1 MSVDL
6 FAAGGFDGDG
16 IGACRVGMAL
26 MHAMQ
31 SSHALMEPALVRVL
45 NLLGEEVLTGRDW
58 HADLIK
64 RASRGIAGRP
74 AILPPDLARAAGE
87 TRRFRNVAMEGYGSF
102 DVELSRPAV
111 LAAGFVA
118 RNLGPAILL
127 FRAVIDPAPQAG
139 AGPHA
144 ARNPASGGAGWL
156 RSASVPM
163 SACDPCTNPLRGRG
177 SWGEVGRGD
186 RCQ

>member
-1 MSVDL
+1 MSDAQWFEVDEDVAAATRHFGMSVDL

-16 IGACRVGMAL
+16 IGAYRAGMAL

-31 SSHALMEPALVRVL
+31 SGHTSMESALVRVL
-45 NLLGEEVLTGRDW
+45 NLLGEEVPIGRDW

-64 RASRGIAGRP
+64 RVSREVAGRP

-87 TRRFRNVAMEGYGSF
+87 TRRFRHVAMKGYGSF
-102 DVELSRPAV
+102 DVELSRPSV

-127 FRAVIDPAPQAG
+127 FRAMIDPA
-139 AGPHA
+139 
-144 ARNPASGGAGWL
+144 
-156 RSASVPM
+156 
-163 SACDPCTNPLRGRG
+163 
-177 SWGEVGRGD
+177 
-186 RCQ
+186 